1 MSIRSLTNKAYK
13 YALLKEVKIGDYNG
27 GLNFIFHGNE
37 VKVRSGKY
45 SYGTLHVY
53 SYQGLGEI
61 SIGKYTSI
69 SEISVIMGGGPP
81 YRHNYV

>member
-1 MSIRSLTNKAYK
+1 MSIKSLTNKAYK

-45 SYGTLHVY
+45 SYWIVY
-53 SYQGLGEI
+53 LS
-61 SIGKYTSI
+61 
-69 SEISVIMGGGPP
+69 
-81 YRHNYV
+81 